1 MSVMC
6 LGAVLS
12 TVGMMIASG
21 VDQGGTIYDAFRTAS
36 LFFVSLSV
44 VGMAV
49 FYPDLF
55 KDEQNQSQAEPDSS
69 LF

>member
-1 MSVMC
+1 

-21 VDQGGTIYDAFRTAS
+21 IDQGGNVYDAFHTVS

-44 VGMAV
+44 VVMVV
-49 FYPDLF
+49 FWPELF

-69 LF
+69 LI